1 MSYPTQREKLV
12 AEVLLRIEA
21 AVNADDYHL
30 EPRKRIELY
39 ELLSL
44 IQSPTLYKYLEEG
57 EVK

>member
-21 AVNADDYHL
+21 DVKGDDYYIEH
-30 EPRKRIELY
+30 RKRTALY
-39 ELLSL
+39 KLLSF

-57 EVK
+57 DM